1 MAPAFVGVPRTPRR
15 EEKKTNF
22 LNLSLSLS
30 PSSSLRLSVSPSSS
44 SFLSSFLSFLSFS
57 ISLYLS
63 LFFRPSR
70 RGWRGEERKGGQKR
84 RIDLIIFFV
93 IIIILGVVG
102 EHERERGGNDAGWT
116 KKKRLMI
123 NRIQTRD
130 GEIRSEEKKNKV
142 GKKKGEQD
150 RIGSE
155 TETATG

>member
-1 MAPAFVGVPRTPRR
+1 M
-15 EEKKTNF
+15 
-22 LNLSLSLS
+22 
-30 PSSSLRLSVSPSSS
+30 
-44 SFLSSFLSFLSFS
+44 
-57 ISLYLS
+57 
-63 LFFRPSR
+63 
-70 RGWRGEERKGGQKR
+70 KGK
-84 RIDLIIFFV
+84 
-93 IIIILGVVG
+93 
-102 EHERERGGNDAGWT
+102 RGGNDAGWT